1 MAVQARPIGAGA
13 NRSGSNLLLGFIFK
27 LAQLVIVLWV
37 ISSLLFF
44 LVRLTGDPAELL
56 AGENARPETIEQ
68 IRKAYGLND
77 PLHIQYLNFI
87 GGVLRLDFGKSIQVS
102 NATAMGLILERFP
115 ATFTL
120 AILAMMVA
128 ILIAVPLGTIAAINR
143 GKFVDRFIS
152 MTVALGQSIPSFV
165 FGLLLI
171 LLFAI
176 NLKWLPTSG
185 QEGAQYLILPVLTLS
200 FGLVALLTRLVRS
213 NLLDVLS
220 QDYIRTA
227 RSKGLAGVV
236 VLWRHALRNTM
247 LTVMTVIGL
256 NLSGLLGG
264 AVIVEQLF
272 AYPGVGTRLVA
283 AINARDFPT
292 IQAGVFIIAL
302 IVFTVNAM
310 VDFLYTVADPRIRK
324 K

>member
-1 MAVQARPIGAGA
+1 MAVQTRPIPAT
-13 NRSGSNLLLGFIFK
+13 RKSSSLLGGFLVKFF
-27 LAQLVIVLWV
+27 QLVIVLWV
-37 ISSLLFF
+37 ISTLLFF
-44 LVRLTGDPAELL
+44 LVRLTGDPAQLL
-56 AGENARPETIEQ
+56 AGDNATPETLER
-68 IRKAYGLND
+68 IRNAYGLSD
-77 PLHIQYLNFI
+77 PLYVQYFNFL
-87 GGVLRLDFGKSIQVS
+87 GGVLRLDFGKSIQINNLS
-102 NATAMGLILERFP
+102 AMELIIERFP
-115 ATFTL
+115 ATVTL
-120 AILAMMVA
+120 ALLSMLVA

-143 GKFVDRFIS
+143 GKFIDRFIS
-152 MTVALGQSIPSFV
+152 MTVALGQSVPSFV

-176 NLKWLPTSG
+176 NLRWLPTSG
-185 QEGAQYLILPVLTLS
+185 QEGWQYLILPVLTLS

-227 RSKGLAGVV
+227 RSKGLGGIV
-236 VLWRHALRNTM
+236 VLWRHALRNTL

-283 AINARDFPT
+283 AINGRDFPV
-292 IQAGVFIIAL
+292 IQAGVFMVAL
-302 IVFTVNAM
+302 IVFTVNAG
-310 VDFLYTVADPRIRK
+310 VDFLYTLADPRIRK

>member
-1 MAVQARPIGAGA
+1 MAVQTRTIGAA
-13 NRSGSNLLLGFIFK
+13 RSSSNLLAGFFFK
-27 LAQLVIVLWV
+27 LLQLVIVLWV

-44 LVRLTGDPAELL
+44 LVRLTGDPAQLL
-56 AGENARPETIEQ
+56 AGENANQDTINR
-68 IRKAYGLND
+68 IRAAYGLD
-77 PLHIQYLNFI
+77 QSLHIQYLNFI
-87 GGVLRLDFGKSIQVS
+87 GGVVRLDFGKSIQVS
-102 NATAMGLILERFP
+102 NANAMGLIIERFP

-120 AILAMMVA
+120 AILAMLVA
-128 ILIAVPLGTIAAINR
+128 ILIAVPLGTIAAVNR
-143 GKFVDRFIS
+143 GKFIDRFIS
-152 MTVALGQSIPSFV
+152 MSVALGQSIPSFV

-171 LLFAI
+171 VLFAI

-185 QEGAQYLILPVLTLS
+185 QEGVQYLVLPVLTLS

-227 RSKGLAGVV
+227 RSKGLAGVI

-302 IVFTVNAM
+302 IVFTVNAL
-310 VDFLYTVADPRIRK
+310 VDFLYTIADPRIRK